1 MTLCF
6 TYFLTSTWALTFGYI
21 KWTPDGSFT
30 GSFFDIVLSQY
41 VRQGMGKTFPQK
53 TRNEFVIA
61 NFCLEIS
68 PMVEFPFDDKL
79 LYRVWNQGIFRI
91 LLCVLSILYSPH
103 LWVYKM
109 DPRWFLYWEFLWYC
123 VKSVCQAR
131 DGQNIS
137 TKNAE
142 WVCHRQFLLGNIAH
156 GGISVWW

>member
-61 NFCLEIS
+61 DFCLEIS

-91 LLCVLSILYSPH
+91 LLCVWLIAYREIILEYTISRVSPTHMYHVAFYLVKTIIFVCDCVLPSIDENTSL
-103 LWVYKM
+103 
-109 DPRWFLYWEFLWYC
+109 
-123 VKSVCQAR
+123 
-131 DGQNIS
+131 
-137 TKNAE
+137 
-142 WVCHRQFLLGNIAH
+142 
-156 GGISVWW
+156 